1 MSARAS
7 AGSLLAA
14 AGRVLRQ
21 ALRALFA
28 LARGVAGVDAAFVR
42 RPGRSLLALGR
53 AFAEAVGRAH
63 QGTAQ
68 DMALLY
74 LAGLGLLVVGRL
86 FGS

>member
-1 MSARAS
+1 VSARTRLEALVFAS
-7 AGSLLAA
+7 
-14 AGRVLRQ
+14 GRVLRQ
-21 ALRALFA
+21 SLRALFG

-53 AFAEAVGRAH
+53 ALAEAVGRAH

>member
-1 MSARAS
+1 MRRPDWPRN
-7 AGSLLAA
+7 LL
-14 AGRVLRQ
+14 RDFLRG
-21 ALRALFA
+21 LFT

-42 RPGRSLLALGR
+42 RPGRSLLALGQ
-53 AFAEAVGRAH
+53 ALAAAILRAH

>member
-1 MSARAS
+1 MRT
-7 AGSLLAA
+7 
-14 AGRVLRQ
+14 
-21 ALRALFA
+21 LFT
-28 LARGVAGVDAAFVR
+28 LARGVVGVDAAFVR
-42 RPGRSLLALGR
+42 RPGHALLAFGR
-53 AFAEAVGRAH
+53 ALAEAVGRAH

>member
-1 MSARAS
+1 VTRPDWPRH
-7 AGSLLAA
+7 LL
-14 AGRVLRQ
+14 RD

-42 RPGRSLLALGR
+42 RPGRALLALGR
-53 AFAEAVGRAH
+53 AFAQAVGRAH
-63 QGTAQ
+63 QGSAQ

>member
-1 MSARAS
+1 MPAVAW
-7 AGSLLAA
+7 L
-14 AGRVLRQ
+14 GRRLRD
-21 ALRALFA
+21 AMRTLFA
-28 LARGVAGVDAAFVR
+28 LARGVVGVDAAFVR
-42 RPGRSLLALGR
+42 RPGRALLALGH
-53 AFAEAVGRAH
+53 ALAHAIGRAH

>member
-1 MSARAS
+1 MRRPDWPRHLPRDAM
-7 AGSLLAA
+7 
-14 AGRVLRQ
+14 
-21 ALRALFA
+21 RALFA

-42 RPGRSLLALGR
+42 RPGRSLLALGQ
-53 AFAEAVGRAH
+53 AFAEAIHRAH

>member
-1 MSARAS
+1 MSAPSPKALRAWI
-7 AGSLLAA
+7 
-14 AGRVLRQ
+14 GRRVRD

-28 LARGVAGVDAAFVR
+28 LARGVAGVDAAFVS

-53 AFAEAVGRAH
+53 ALAHAVGRAH
-63 QGTAQ
+63 QGSAQ

>member
-1 MSARAS
+1 MAS
-7 AGSLLAA
+7 LGWPV
-14 AGRVLRQ
+14 RVLRD
-21 ALRALFA
+21 ATRALFA
-28 LARGVAGVDAAFVR
+28 LARGVVGVDAAFVR
-42 RPGRSLLALGR
+42 RPGHGLLALGR
-53 AFAEAVGRAH
+53 AVARAVARAH

>member
-1 MSARAS
+1 MKAREITAS
-7 AGSLLAA
+7 LWTGS
-14 AGRVLRQ
+14 GRVLRHG
-21 ALRALFA
+21 LRALFT

-86 FGS
+86 FG

>member
-1 MSARAS
+1 VTERTFARRAWD
-7 AGSLLAA
+7 
-14 AGRVLRQ
+14 
-21 ALRALFA
+21 ALGHALKHGMRALFT

-42 RPGRSLLALGR
+42 RPGRSLLALGQ
-53 AFAEAVGRAH
+53 AFAQAVGRAH